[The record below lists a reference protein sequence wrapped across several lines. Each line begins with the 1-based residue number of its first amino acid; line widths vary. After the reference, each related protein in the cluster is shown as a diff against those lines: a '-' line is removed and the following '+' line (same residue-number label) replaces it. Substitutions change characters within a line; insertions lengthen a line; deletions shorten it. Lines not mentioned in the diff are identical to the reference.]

1 MLPEVQAYDCAGIEW
16 FAWITDLVWVRV
28 ILARIAETS
37 EATSDPRSLSAELS
51 AKTSPQTIASAKP
64 NPYYKKEN
72 HESHD
77 FACSKRVS
85 ADFRSNGQGACGDVD
100 ARFRHT

>member
-51 AKTSPQTIASAKP
+51 AKTSPQTIASTKP
-64 NPYYKKEN
+64 NPLPVPRLPVE
-72 HESHD
+72 H
-77 FACSKRVS
+77 ARV
-85 ADFRSNGQGACGDVD
+85 AQGTGDPG
-100 ARFRHT
+100 